1 MKASV
6 VQPPYPEHAEQSEQ
20 SLQWI
25 LSELDK
31 WDETCDLIVLPEY
44 CNAPSVYTGEEMRS
58 YAAPEV
64 APKISRC
71 MLSGDRKREIVERGM
86 AFNCRKV

>member
-1 MKASV
+1 MKAFV

-20 SLQWI
+20 NRRWI

-31 WDETCDLIVLPEY
+31 CDETCDLIVLPEY
-44 CNAPSVYTGEEMRS
+44 CNAPSVYTGAEMRS
-58 YAAPEV
+58 YGAPEV

-71 MLSGDRKREIVERGM
+71 MLSGDRKREFVERGM